1 MKTYFFSIAV
11 LFFIGCTNSNQDKS
25 VTTTSEESLNVE
37 VINVVDLLAN
47 AKDYDGK
54 EVIITGTATHVC
66 KHSGKRLHLMGS
78 DDKTKIRLE
87 AGEIGQFERELEGSD
102 IIAKGI
108 FHRDVIDEEY
118 LAKWSDELDK
128 EGKGMGKGEHKS
140 HEEQEEEE
148 GKMQRYKEMMGETAD
163 GHLENFWVEGIS
175 FETVKV
181 EPTI

>member
-1 MKTYFFSIAV
+1 MKTYFLSLAV
-11 LFFIGCTNSNQDKS
+11 LFFIGCTNSSQKKS
-25 VTTTSEESLNVE
+25 AQIANVVSSNVE

-66 KHSGKRLHLMGS
+66 KHSGKRLHLMGN
-78 DDKTKIRLE
+78 DEKTKIRVE

-108 FHRDVIDEEY
+108 FHREVMDEEY
-118 LAKWSDELDK
+118 MAKWSEELGK
-128 EGKGMGKGEHKS
+128 EGKGKGKGKDKS

-148 GKMQRYKEMMGETAD
+148 GKMQRYKEMMGKTAD
-163 GHLENFWVEGIS
+163 GQLESFWLEGIS
-175 FETVKV
+175 FETKSLL
-181 EPTI
+181 